1 MRSILTNQ
9 IVRRRNFNLNKY
21 YTSKCSN
28 IILLAVILISLSA
41 CQTPPLRSI
50 TEQELVDGRQEFIRS
65 YQSDIEKFSNKTVAR
80 IAHEFKNAQLTND
93 NEPQSFD
100 ILVLSGGGAFGA
112 FGAGFLKGW
121 GEVNEA
127 NDKRPQFDSIS
138 GISTGSL
145 IAPFAFIGTEEAY
158 DDIITLYEN
167 PGSDWVRKR
176 GIIPYLPGNISL
188 YDVSKLHETIQSVI
202 TENMVER
209 IKEGA
214 TENRQLLVGA
224 TNMDYGML
232 RVWDMAQIA
241 SDESTEEAT
250 DKIVTILSAST
261 AIPGVF
267 PPTIIDDLLYVD
279 GGATMQMVGGMDNR
293 SWAYSSE
300 KTTLNIANP
309 KEPIKIRMWI
319 IVNQKLLTDTKVVR
333 SRWTSIAAR
342 SLNTLLRAS
351 TLQSIQDADT
361 FVNLVNQH
369 PEFDAQMRYVAIPQD
384 FPIADSDVMFD
395 AKLMKRLVKLG
406 MKMGA
411 DPMSWKKEALRP
423 GASFEMQ

>member
-1 MRSILTNQ
+1 M
-9 IVRRRNFNLNKY
+9 NKY
-21 YTSKCSN
+21 YMYKCSN
-28 IILLAVILISLSA
+28 IIILAVVLISLSA

-50 TEQELVDGRQEFIRS
+50 TEQELADGRQEFIRS
-65 YQSDIEKFSNKTVAR
+65 YQSDIEKFSNKTEAR
-80 IAHEFKNAQLTND
+80 MAHEYKNAQLTND

-232 RVWDMAQIA
+232 RVWDLAQIA

-319 IVNQKLLTDTKVVR
+319 IVNQKITDR
-333 SRWTSIAAR
+333 
-342 SLNTLLRAS
+342 
-351 TLQSIQDADT
+351 Q
-361 FVNLVNQH
+361 
-369 PEFDAQMRYVAIPQD
+369 
-384 FPIADSDVMFD
+384 
-395 AKLMKRLVKLG
+395 
-406 MKMGA
+406 
-411 DPMSWKKEALRP
+411 
-423 GASFEMQ
+423 

>member
-1 MRSILTNQ
+1 M
-9 IVRRRNFNLNKY
+9 NKY
-21 YTSKCSN
+21 YISKCSN

-50 TEQELVDGRQEFIRS
+50 TEQELVNGRQDFIRS
-65 YQSDIEKFSNKTVAR
+65 YQSDLENFSNKTETR
-80 IAHEFKNAQLTND
+80 MAHEYESSQLTNN
-93 NEPQSFD
+93 NEAQSFD
-100 ILVLSGGGAFGA
+100 ILILSGGGAFGA

-121 GEVNEA
+121 GEVSEA

-145 IAPFAFIGTEEAY
+145 IAPFAFIGTEKAY
-158 DDIITLYEN
+158 DDIISLYEN
-167 PGSDWVRKR
+167 PGSDWVRER
-176 GIIPYLPGNISL
+176 GIIPFLPGNVSL

-209 IKEGA
+209 IKKGA

-232 RVWDMAQIA
+232 RVWDLAQIA
-241 SDESTEEAT
+241 SDASAR
-250 DKIVTILSAST
+250 DAADQIVTILSAST
-261 AIPGVF
+261 AIPGLF

-279 GGATMQMVGGMDNR
+279 GGATMQMIGGMDNR
-293 SWAYSSE
+293 SWAYSSD
-300 KTTLNIANP
+300 KTTLNITNSN
-309 KEPIKIRMWI
+309 EPIKVRVWI

-351 TLQSIQDADT
+351 TLQSIQDSET

-395 AKLMKRLVKLG
+395 AELMKRLVKLG

>member
-1 MRSILTNQ
+1 MK
-9 IVRRRNFNLNKY
+9 KY
-21 YTSKCSN
+21 YKYKGSN
-28 IILLAVILISLSA
+28 IILLGVMLIFLSS

-65 YQSDIEKFSNKTVAR
+65 YQSDIEKFSNTAKAR
-80 IAHEFKNAQLTND
+80 MTHEYKNAQLINN

-127 NDKRPQFDSIS
+127 SDKRSQFDSIS

-158 DDIITLYEN
+158 EDIISLYEN
-167 PGSDWVRKR
+167 PGSDWVRER
-176 GIIPYLPGNISL
+176 GIIPYLPGNVSL
-188 YDVSKLHETIQSVI
+188 YDVSKLHETIQLVI
-202 TENMVER
+202 TENMVEH

-214 TENRQLLVGA
+214 TEHRQLLVGA

-232 RVWDMAQIA
+232 RVWDLAQIA
-241 SDESTEEAT
+241 SDASTKDAA
-250 DKIVTILSAST
+250 DQIVTILSAST
-261 AIPGVF
+261 AIPGLF

-279 GGATMQMVGGMDNR
+279 GGATMQMVGGMDDR
-293 SWAYSSE
+293 SWAYSSD
-300 KTTLNIANP
+300 KTTLNISNP
-309 KEPIKIRMWI
+309 KEPIKIRVWI

-395 AKLMKRLVKLG
+395 AELMKRLVKLG

>member
-1 MRSILTNQ
+1 M
-9 IVRRRNFNLNKY
+9 NKY
-21 YTSKCSN
+21 YLSKHS
-28 IILLAVILISLSA
+28 ILILLGVMLISLSA

-65 YQSDIEKFSNKTVAR
+65 YQSDLENFSNKTEAR
-80 IAHEFKNAQLTND
+80 MAHEYESSQLTNN
-93 NEPQSFD
+93 NEAQSFD
-100 ILVLSGGGAFGA
+100 ILILSGGGAFGA

-121 GEVNEA
+121 GEVSEA

-145 IAPFAFIGTEEAY
+145 IAPFAFIGTEKAY
-158 DDIITLYEN
+158 DDIISLYEN
-167 PGSDWVRKR
+167 PGSDWVRER
-176 GIIPYLPGNISL
+176 GIIPYLPGNVSL

-209 IKEGA
+209 IKKGA

-232 RVWDMAQIA
+232 RVWDLAQIA
-241 SDESTEEAT
+241 SDASAR
-250 DKIVTILSAST
+250 DAADQIVTILSAST
-261 AIPGVF
+261 AIPGLF

-279 GGATMQMVGGMDNR
+279 GGATMQMVGGMDDR
-293 SWAYSSE
+293 SWAYSSD
-300 KTTLNIANP
+300 KTTLNITNSN
-309 KEPIKIRMWI
+309 EPIKVRVWI

-351 TLQSIQDADT
+351 TLQSIQDSET

-395 AKLMKRLVKLG
+395 AELMKRLVKLG

-423 GASFEMQ
+423 GASFELY

>member
-1 MRSILTNQ
+1 MNIYQ
-9 IVRRRNFNLNKY
+9 I
-21 YTSKCSN
+21 SKGSGFV
-28 IILLAVILISLSA
+28 LLGVILISLSA

-50 TEQELVDGRQEFIRS
+50 TEQELADGRQEFIRS
-65 YQSDIEKFSNKTVAR
+65 YQTEIEEFSNNAEVR
-80 IAHEFKNAQLTND
+80 ITQEYKNAQLTD
-93 NEPQSFD
+93 NVEPQSFD
-100 ILVLSGGGAFGA
+100 MLVLSGGGAFGA

-127 NDKRPQFDSIS
+127 NGKRPQFDSIS

-158 DDIITLYEN
+158 DDIISLYEN
-167 PGSDWVRKR
+167 PGSDWVRER
-176 GIIPYLPGNISL
+176 GIIPYLPGNVSL
-188 YDVSKLHETIQSVI
+188 YDVLKLHETIQSVI

-232 RVWDMAQIA
+232 RVWDLAQIA
-241 SDESTEEAT
+241 SNVPTEDAA
-250 DKIVTILSAST
+250 KQIVTILSAST
-261 AIPGVF
+261 AIPGLF
-267 PPTIIDDLLYVD
+267 PPAIIDNHLYVD
-279 GGATMQMVGGMDNR
+279 GGATMQMVGGMDDR
-293 SWAYSSE
+293 SWAYTSE
-300 KTTLNIANP
+300 KKTLNTV
-309 KEPIKIRMWI
+309 KSKKPIKIRVWI

-333 SRWTSIAAR
+333 PRWTSIAAR

-351 TLQSIQDADT
+351 TLQSIQNSET
-361 FVNLVNQH
+361 FVNLINQR

-395 AKLMKRLVKLG
+395 AELMKRLVKLG

-423 GASFEMQ
+423 GASFEIQ